1 MAQAPDRTEQLYAKM
16 GEPSWLV
23 LRALQLLHSP
33 TRVALSRQ
41 IATTQTAVDPSEGK
55 AIDPSTLHYA
65 LKRMIADG
73 IVEELA
79 APGTHKPATMV
90 AEATVSYRTRGYRPT
105 YGLTLLGRQLL
116 QLRQRRI
123 SLEVLMDTPILNR
136 PKPTIFGIASSGDGN
151 LSERASN
158 ERPKPR
164 DWRS

>member
-23 LRALQLLHSP
+23 LRALQLMNRA

-41 IATTQTAVDPSEGK
+41 IATAQTSADTTEGK

-73 IVEELA
+73 IVEELSA
-79 APGTHKPATMV
+79 LGTPESGTMV

-105 YGLTLLGRQLL
+105 YALTLLGRQLL
-116 QLRQRRI
+116 HLRQRRI
-123 SLEVLMDTPILNR
+123 SWEVLMDTPILNR
-136 PKPTIFGIASSGDGN
+136 PRPTIFGIASSGDGD